1 MVAFGQVAFDL
12 KALKIIDSGI
22 VSLISAK
29 KSSSMDEKRFAT
41 NVNNL
46 FSYIAIAFGTRF
58 HRLLSV
64 IVVPRFS
71 IPSNISIVL
80 NTDLVRRFRGT
91 FSFKFIILLLIGVSF
106 IA

>member
-1 MVAFGQVAFDL
+1 MH
-12 KALKIIDSGI
+12 IIQI
-22 VSLISAK
+22 N
-29 KSSSMDEKRFAT
+29 DEKRFAT

-91 FSFKFIILLLIGVSF
+91 FSFKFIILLFIGVSF
-106 IA
+106 IACCMHNLIFYVLPTF